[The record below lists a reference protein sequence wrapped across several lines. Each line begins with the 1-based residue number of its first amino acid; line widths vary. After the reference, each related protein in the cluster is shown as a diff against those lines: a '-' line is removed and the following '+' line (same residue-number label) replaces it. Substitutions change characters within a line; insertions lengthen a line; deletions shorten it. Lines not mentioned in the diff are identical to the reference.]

1 MKRLILLI
9 IPIILLSISSIYAQ
23 ENNCPCCTAEHRA
36 FDFWIGEWEVTK
48 PDGSPAGENT
58 ISKIEGD
65 CLLREQWISATPGY
79 TGTSYNF
86 YNRQEKQW
94 QQLWMDNQG
103 AHLSLKGNI
112 EAGSM
117 VMMSEPTTTPN
128 GLKVINRIS
137 WTPKPDGSVRQH
149 WQVSQD
155 GGKTWSTAF
164 DGLYR
169 KKA

>member
-9 IPIILLSISSIYAQ
+9 IPAILLSTPILNAQ
-23 ENNCPCCTAEHRA
+23 ESDCPCCTSDHRA
-36 FDFWIGEWEVTK
+36 FDFWIGGWEVTK
-48 PDGSPAGENT
+48 PDGSPAGVNT
-58 ISKIEGD
+58 ISKIEGG
-65 CLLREQWISATPGY
+65 CVLREQWISTTPGY

-86 YNRQEKQW
+86 YNRLDEQW
-94 QQLWMDNQG
+94 EQLWLDNQG

-112 EAGSM
+112 EGGSM
-117 VMMSEPTTTPN
+117 VLKSEPTPAPN
-128 GLKVINRIS
+128 GTKVINRIS

-169 KKA
+169 KKG